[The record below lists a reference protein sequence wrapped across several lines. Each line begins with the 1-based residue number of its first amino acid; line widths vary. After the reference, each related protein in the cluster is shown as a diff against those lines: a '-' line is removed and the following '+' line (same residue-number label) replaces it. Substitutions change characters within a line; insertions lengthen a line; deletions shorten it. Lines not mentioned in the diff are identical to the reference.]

1 MLISTTPL
9 LFSLPVLF
17 SSSYVCFFVHF
28 PSMILFRHFCFRSK
42 SETIML
48 SRNFFHFET
57 PDILV
62 LFSVSGI
69 WCIWIMIAV
78 AVHIYICIS
87 KDKIEW
93 LKSLKTGRLWFENWE
108 HWSCISLG
116 LVVWNYSQ
124 SCITHT
130 DIGVESCVKLCAH
143 LIPMLPSMHLRFY
156 LYMVLVNIVFH
167 LTLLWVYYSYSSPTK

>member
-1 MLISTTPL
+1 MTIFMLVLVELCVRVNTKNELVSGRQRRFTGNFPIILLLVTLAVNAVLRVLTLRMLISTTPL

-69 WCIWIMIAV
+69 WCI
-78 AVHIYICIS
+78 
-87 KDKIEW
+87 
-93 LKSLKTGRLWFENWE
+93 
-108 HWSCISLG
+108 
-116 LVVWNYSQ
+116 
-124 SCITHT
+124 
-130 DIGVESCVKLCAH
+130 
-143 LIPMLPSMHLRFY
+143 
-156 LYMVLVNIVFH
+156 
-167 LTLLWVYYSYSSPTK
+167 